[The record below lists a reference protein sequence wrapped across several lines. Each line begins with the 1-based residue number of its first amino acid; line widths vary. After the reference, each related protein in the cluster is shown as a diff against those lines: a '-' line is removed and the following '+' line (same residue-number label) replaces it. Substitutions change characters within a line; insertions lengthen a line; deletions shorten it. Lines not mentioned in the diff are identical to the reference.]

1 MVVDQTVPVAEAAP
15 PHASAPATEG
25 AGQVTDL
32 AIEGMTCASC
42 VARVEKKLT
51 RLPGVA
57 AASVNLATEKAR
69 VSYDPASVT
78 LSRLVGAVESAG
90 YRARPLAAPPVPAAV
105 ATPGEAWQELA
116 ISGMTCASCVAR
128 VERKLG
134 KVEGVRSAAVNLA
147 TERATVAYDPSRVK
161 VARLIGA
168 VEAAGYGA
176 TPVVEDASAEDGA
189 VEETRRARALARR
202 RTTLLSAAALCAVI
216 LILAMAP
223 PLVMFPTAQTH
234 NYLLA
239 LLTLPV
245 WAIVGWS
252 FHRGALINL
261 RHGAANMDTLVSLG
275 STVAFVY
282 SVVAMIALPGQ
293 YVYFDT
299 AALIITLIYLGKYLE
314 AAAKGRTGEAIKA
327 LMGLQ
332 PRTARVIRNGQERDL
347 PIAQVV
353 SGDALLVRP
362 GERVPVDGVVT
373 GGESAVDEAMITGE
387 SLPVRKGQGDDV
399 IGATV
404 NGAGLLHIEA
414 TRVGRDTVLAG
425 IVRLVEQA
433 QGSKAPVQRLA
444 DRISGVFVPIVLVLA
459 TLTFLGWLLT
469 GHAFAQALIP
479 AIAVLVIACPCALGL
494 ATPTAIMVGT
504 GRGASEGILIKGGES
519 LERIQALR
527 SIVLDKTGTVTVGK
541 PAVTNVVA
549 LAGLPDSEVLRLA
562 AGVERGSEHPL
573 GAAVVRGAAE
583 RGLTL
588 PPLPAAFRSI
598 TGGGVEGVV
607 EGRAVLVGSRRLLG
621 ERGIV
626 VDSAETR
633 LQAFES
639 EGKTALLVA
648 VDGRLA
654 GLVAVAD
661 TVKDGAAEAVRQ
673 LRALGLDVAL
683 LTGDNRR
690 TAEAIGRI
698 AGIERVIAEA
708 RPEEKAAEV
717 ARLQGRGQVVAM
729 VGDGINDAPALARA
743 DVGIAMGTGTDVAMA
758 AADITLV
765 RGDLR
770 TIPRAIALS
779 RATMRV
785 IRQNLFWAFF
795 YNVILIPLAAFGV
808 ITPIFAAAAM
818 ALSSVTVVSNSLR
831 LNRSRAARRIE
842 AS

>member
-15 PHASAPATEG
+15 PHMSAPATEG

-78 LSRLVGAVESAG
+78 LSRLVGAVASAG

-202 RTTLLSAAALCAVI
+202 RTTLLSGAALCAVI

-404 NGAGLLHIEA
+404 NGAGLLHVEA

-541 PAVTNVVA
+541 PAVTDVVA
-549 LAGLPDSEVLRLA
+549 LADLPDSTVLRLA

-573 GAAVVRGAAE
+573 GAAIVRGAAE
-583 RGLTL
+583 RDLTL

-765 RGDLR
+765 GGDLR

>member
-15 PHASAPATEG
+15 PPTS
-25 AGQVTDL
+25 
-32 AIEGMTCASC
+32 
-42 VARVEKKLT
+42 
-51 RLPGVA
+51 
-57 AASVNLATEKAR
+57 
-69 VSYDPASVT
+69 
-78 LSRLVGAVESAG
+78 
-90 YRARPLAAPPVPAAV
+90 AV

-147 TERATVAYDPSRVK
+147 TERATIAYDPSRVK

-168 VEAAGYGA
+168 VEAGGYGA
-176 TPVVEDASAEDGA
+176 APVTDDSATDGGA

-202 RTTLLSAAALCAVI
+202 CTTLLTGAALCAVI

-223 PLVMFPTAQTH
+223 PLMMFPTVQTH

-332 PRTARVIRNGQERDL
+332 PRTACVIRNGQERDL

-444 DRISGVFVPIVLVLA
+444 DRISSVFVPIVLVLA

-504 GRGASEGILIKGGES
+504 GRGAREGILIKGGES

-527 SIVLDKTGTVTVGK
+527 SIVLDKTGTVTMGK
-541 PAVTNVVA
+541 PAVTDVVA
-549 LAGLPDSEVLRLA
+549 LVNVPESEVLRLA

-583 RGLTL
+583 RGLAL
-588 PPLPAAFRSI
+588 PPLPTAFRSI
-598 TGGGVEGVV
+598 TGGGVEGLV

-621 ERGIV
+621 ERSISSDG
-626 VDSAETR
+626 AETR
-633 LQAFES
+633 LQAFEA

-648 VDGRLA
+648 VDGRLV

-673 LRALGLDVAL
+673 LRALGLDVTM

-698 AGIERVIAEA
+698 AGIKRIIAEV

-729 VGDGINDAPALARA
+729 VGDGINDAPALARS

-765 RGDLR
+765 GGDLR
-770 TIPRAIALS
+770 AIPRAIALS

-785 IRQNLFWAFF
+785 IKQNLFWAFF

-831 LNRSRAARRIE
+831 LNRSRAIRRIA